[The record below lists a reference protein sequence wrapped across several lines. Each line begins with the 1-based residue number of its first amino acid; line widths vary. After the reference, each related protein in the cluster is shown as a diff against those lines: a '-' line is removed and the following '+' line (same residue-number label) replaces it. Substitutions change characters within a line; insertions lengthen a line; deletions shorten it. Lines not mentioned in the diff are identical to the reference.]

1 MITELEKI
9 DYELKKNATNGIK
22 LSEFIYRE
30 KKEFEESTRYKEM
43 KIGDRYFA
51 NDTDIQKKLRKYIE
65 LDGTEKIAKH
75 AKNFKLE
82 HSIIYKLVMQKA
94 SFLLKQ
100 EPTIQQRDE
109 EHKNETY
116 SKEIGKIFNKKMHKR
131 LKRTVIEAV
140 NKGLNWWYVYIDEQ
154 GDLKV
159 RLKYATKIV
168 PLWQDDEH
176 EILDAIIMVYKLEN
190 YTELGK
196 EDVIKIE
203 YCNLEG
209 VRYYVIDGDHL
220 IEDVEEA
227 EKHKEAYLR
236 LDEEGISIFGHFV
249 LNGVPM
255 VWKKIPYV
263 YWKYNCNELSLIH
276 YLKSLVDCYNE
287 MTSRKADNIYDA
299 PDGVNV
305 VKNYNDDEEKFQN
318 KLQTINTIFVD
329 TDGDYKREAIITD
342 IEAYKVFMEQ
352 LRKDIY
358 EAGFGVDTQ
367 SDKFGNQ
374 KSGIAIQELYADLD
388 LDCSNIE
395 TEFQASL
402 EYFKFFIDN
411 WLLIKTGQDY
421 SSIELDFSF
430 NKTMTVNEQEL
441 IENCKNSVGV
451 ISNRT
456 IRAKHPFVTD
466 LDKEEKQ
473 IKKEEEE
480 ANEYLQAF
488 SKIQDT
494 DNEGIKDNEE

>member
-1 MITELEKI
+1 MITETERMN
-9 DYELKKNATNGIK
+9 YELKKNATNGIK

-30 KKEFEESTRYKEM
+30 KKAFEDSDKYKEM

-51 NDTDIQKKLRKYIE
+51 NDTDIQNKKRVYIE
-65 LDGTEKIAKH
+65 NDGSERIAPH

-94 SFLLKQ
+94 SYLLKK

-109 EHKNETY
+109 EHKNNIY
-116 SKEIGKIFNKKMHKR
+116 AKEISKIFNKKMHKR
-131 LKRTVIEAV
+131 LKRTVIESV
-140 NKGLNWWYVYIDEQ
+140 NKGINWWHVYIDEN

-159 RLKYATKIV
+159 RLKYATKII
-168 PLWQDDEH
+168 PLWADDEH
-176 EILDAIIMVYKLEN
+176 EVLDGIIMVYKLEK
-190 YTELGK
+190 YTDTGK
-196 EDVIKIE
+196 DSVIKIE
-203 YCNLEG
+203 YCTLEG
-209 VRYYVIDGDHL
+209 IRYYVVDGDHL
-220 IEDVEEA
+220 IEDVEEG
-227 EKHKEAYLR
+227 EKHKTAYLR
-236 LDEEGISIFGHFV
+236 EDEEGTAIYGHFV
-249 LNGVPM
+249 LNGVAM
-255 VWKKIPYV
+255 VWKKIPYI

-287 MTSRKADNIYDA
+287 LTSRKADNIYEA

-305 VKNYNDDEEKFQN
+305 VKGYSDDEGTFQKN
-318 KLQTINTIFVD
+318 LETYNTVFLD
-329 TDGDYKREAIITD
+329 KDGEYKREKINID
-342 IEAYKVFMEQ
+342 IEAFKVFIEQ

-395 TEFQASL
+395 IEFQASL

-411 WLLIKTGQDY
+411 WLYIKTGKDY
-421 SSIELDFSF
+421 SDIDLDFSF

-441 IENCKNSVGV
+441 IENCKNSIGI

-456 IRAKHPFVTD
+456 IRAKHPYVTD
-466 LDKEEKQ
+466 LEKEEKQ
-473 IKKEEEE
+473 IQKEIQDE
-480 ANEYLQAF
+480 NEYLSSFDELQNN
-488 SKIQDT
+488 K
-494 DNEGIKDNEE
+494 NKV

>member
-1 MITELEKI
+1 MITESERI

-30 KKEFEESTRYKEM
+30 KKEFEKSDRYKEM
-43 KIGDRYFA
+43 KIGDGYFA
-51 NDTDIQKKLRKYIE
+51 NDTDIQKKVRKYIE
-65 LDGTEKIAKH
+65 LDGTEQISKH

-109 EHKNETY
+109 NKNEIY
-116 SKEIGKIFNKKMHKR
+116 SKEISKIFNKKMHKR

-140 NKGLNWWYVYIDEQ
+140 NKGLNWWYVYIDEK

-159 RLKYATKIV
+159 QLKYATKII
-168 PLWQDDEH
+168 PEWADDEH
-176 EILDAIIMVYKLEN
+176 EILDAIIMVYRLEK
-190 YTELGK
+190 YIDIGK
-196 EDVIKIE
+196 EDVVKIE

-209 VRYYVIDGDHL
+209 IRYYVIDGDHL

-227 EKHKEAYLR
+227 EKHQKAFLKY
-236 LDEEGISIFGHFV
+236 DEEGTSIFGHFI
-249 LNGVPM
+249 LNDVPM
-255 VWKKIPYV
+255 VWKKIPYI

-287 MTSRKADNIYDA
+287 LTSRKADNIYEA

-305 VKNYNDDEEKFQN
+305 IKNYGDDEEKFQTN
-318 KLQTINTIFVD
+318 LQTINTVFI
-329 TDGDYKREAIITD
+329 DGDGEYDRKKIEID
-342 IEAYKVFMEQ
+342 IEAFKVFIEQ

-358 EAGFGVDTQ
+358 EEGFGVDTQ
-367 SDKFGNQ
+367 SDRFGNQ

-411 WLLIKTGQDY
+411 WLYIKTGQDY
-421 SSIELDFSF
+421 SNIELDFSF

-441 IENCKNSVGV
+441 IENCKNSVGI

-456 IRAKHPFVTD
+456 IRSKHPFVTD

-473 IKKEEEE
+473 IRKEEQEE
-480 ANEYLQAF
+480 NEYLQAF
-488 SKIQDT
+488 NNLHDSNNKGLE
-494 DNEGIKDNEE
+494 DNEQ